1 MKPKTLEQI
10 GLKWGLIVFGLLSA
24 YFFALQ
30 VLGYVHEIELRLFNG
45 VIMYFGV
52 YKAIK
57 EFKNSDHDFN
67 YFQGLG
73 TGIITAFVA
82 SLVFSV
88 FGLLYLTVINP
99 AFMES
104 IKLNEPLGLYMNKY
118 GAVFQIFIEGMASG
132 CLMSFANMQL
142 LKKSHMAGANEIG

>member
-10 GLKWGLIVFGLLSA
+10 GLKWGLIVFALLSA

-30 VLGYVHEIELRLFNG
+30 LLGYIHVIELRFFNG
-45 VIMYFGV
+45 VIMYFGI

-57 EFKNSDHDFN
+57 EYKKSDNDFN

-82 SLVFSV
+82 SLVFSI
-88 FGLLYLTVINP
+88 FGFLYLTVINP
-99 AFMES
+99 AFMDS
-104 IKLNEPLGLYMNKY
+104 IKLNEPFGLYINKY
-118 GAVFQIFIEGMASG
+118 GAVIQIFIEGLASG
-132 CLMSFANMQL
+132 CLMSYANMQL
-142 LKKSHMAGANEIG
+142 LKKSHLAEA

>member
-10 GLKWGLIVFGLLSA
+10 GLKWGLIVFALLSM

-30 VLGYVHEIELRLFNG
+30 LLGYVHVIELRAFNG

-57 EFKNSDHDFN
+57 EFKASDHDFN

-73 TGIITAFVA
+73 TGVITAFIS
-82 SLVFSV
+82 SLIFSI
-88 FGLLYLTVINP
+88 FGLFYLSIINP
-99 AFMES
+99 EFMES
-104 IKLNEPLGLYMNKY
+104 IRQNEPFGLYINKF
-118 GAVFQIFIEGMASG
+118 GAVIQIFIEGVASG
-132 CLMSFANMQL
+132 CLISYANMQL
-142 LKKSHMAGANEIG
+142 LKKPRLSKAPH